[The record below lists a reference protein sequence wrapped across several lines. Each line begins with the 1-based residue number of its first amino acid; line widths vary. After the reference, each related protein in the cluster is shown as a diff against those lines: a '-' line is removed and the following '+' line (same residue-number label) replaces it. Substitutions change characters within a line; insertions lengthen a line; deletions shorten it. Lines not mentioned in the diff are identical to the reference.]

1 MEFKSQPSNL
11 SVWKEKLPCSR
22 KSFKISTS
30 SGGVVVF
37 GILTLIGIL
46 ALDTSWWES
55 ALFSAVLAVV
65 GMVSLWWKEEVW

>member
-1 MEFKSQPSNL
+1 MLKKVLQN
-11 SVWKEKLPCSR
+11 KY
-22 KSFKISTS
+22 II
-30 SGGVVVF
+30 GGVVVF